1 MRNKNKN
8 KNKNKNGSNK
18 QLPFVSL
25 CTPTFNRR
33 PFIPSMIQ
41 CFNHQTYPKDR
52 MEWIIIDDGTDKI
65 KDLVS
70 HIPQVKYFEYDKKMT
85 LGVKRNLMHS
95 KCKGDYIVYIDDDDY
110 YPPQRV
116 HHAITSLMEN
126 PDKIVAGSSA
136 MHIYY
141 KKEELMYQFGP
152 YGPNHATAATFAFKK
167 ELLLLTKYNED
178 ACLAEEREFLKEYSI
193 PMLQLDSMKTILVI
207 AHNHNSY
214 DKRELLKNIDQ
225 NVFAKKSHLT
235 MSDFIKEP
243 ELYDFFY
250 NQIEDRLNSYLPGDP
265 INKLDVQQQ
274 MINLKIQRNEMALQM
289 NQNNENQRSQQIIKN
304 QISQLNN
311 LTASIQELSLENK
324 ILKDKVEYLENKL
337 KKISGVEEDVTKNN
351 QNVNMKELINVIPKN
366 EIFLKL
372 EETDPNHQ
380 EILRQVDWNNKQIVN
395 RNREIEN
402 ILEKTKDVLN
412 DDNKNQLTN
421 ELHKNNQKISLLN
434 DVLITRE
441 IKNPQLLNELENQK
455 KKYAPST
462 PINNINIV

>member
-1 MRNKNKN
+1 MVNNKNKN
-8 KNKNKNGSNK
+8 KKKAK
-18 QLPFVSL
+18 LPFVSL

-33 PFIPSMIQ
+33 PFIPSMIE

-52 MEWIIIDDGTDKI
+52 LEWIIIDDGTDKI

-110 YPPQRV
+110 YPPERV
-116 HHAITSLMEN
+116 HHAITKLLEN

-141 KKEELMYQFGP
+141 KKEDLMYQFGP

-167 ELLLLTKYNED
+167 ELLSLTKYNES

-207 AHNHNSY
+207 SHNHNSY
-214 DKRELLKNIDQ
+214 DKRELLKNVEQ
-225 NVFAKKSHLT
+225 NPFAKKSQLK

-243 ELYDFFY
+243 LLYDFFY
-250 NQIEDRLNSYLPGDP
+250 NQIEDRLKEYLPGDP

-274 MINLKIQRNEMALQM
+274 MINLKIKRTEMASQM
-289 NQNNENQRSQQIIKN
+289 NQDNENMRSQQIIKN

-311 LTASIQELSLENK
+311 LTVSIQELSLENK
-324 ILKDKVEYLENKL
+324 ILKDKVEYLESKL
-337 KKISGVEEDVTKNN
+337 KRISGVEEEVVKSESNINN
-351 QNVNMKELINVIPKN
+351 LINVVPKN
-366 EIFLKL
+366 EFFLKL
-372 EETDPNHQ
+372 DETDDYHQ
-380 EILRQVDWNNKQIVN
+380 ELLRQVDWNNKKLVN
-395 RNREIEN
+395 RIREIET
-402 ILEKTKDVLN
+402 ILEKTKDVLTEE
-412 DDNKNQLTN
+412 NKNRFMSEIN
-421 ELHKNNQKISLLN
+421 KHNNVISVFN
-434 DVLITRE
+434 DILITRE
-441 IKNPQLLNELENQK
+441 IKDHKLLEELKNQK
-455 KKYAPST
+455 LQYINSN
-462 PINNINIV
+462 NNISKPV